1 MTTTNMCS
9 NFGGFRYS
17 PTPTN
22 GCLGKTAIDTL
33 DSLLMKKMAAD
44 WKARRKETWIYTDL
58 LG

>member
-44 WKARRKETWIYTDL
+44 WKARRKENMDL
-58 LG
+58 H